1 MGGTEKRCA
10 KTRRK
15 LSIETKKEIIAKR
28 EGGRKISDLAS
39 EYRVNKSTIA
49 TIIANREKVAGVHAG
64 KGVVQICSEKQR
76 SPRLDEVE
84 NLLLLWITER
94 QMRGD
99 VLSRDMIC
107 EKARLIFEGLT
118 VSSMSGDADAERRF
132 QSEPRLVR
140 RFRKMGVHHVKCHG
154 EAASADSAG
163 AAAFAK
169 DFQALIAEEGYLP
182 EQVFKCDET
191 GLFWKKMPNSTF
203 TTGEQTTV
211 PGRKMMKERLTLL
224 LGASA
229 SGDLKLE
236 PLLVYHSENPRA
248 FKKHRIQKSNL
259 PVFWKSNRKA
269 WVTQTIFKE
278 WVLKV
283 FAPSVKK
290 FLRQSCLPMK
300 ALLVLDNAPG
310 HSKDL
315 DEELRSEYEF
325 IKVCY
330 LPPNTTSELQPMDQ
344 NVIATFKKLYTRSLM
359 RRYFE
364 ACEENPLMDLKSFL
378 A

>member
-10 KTRRK
+10 KRRRK

-64 KGVVQICSEKQR
+64 KGEVQICSEKQR

-99 VLSRDMIC
+99 VLSRDMI
-107 EKARLIFEGLT
+107 
-118 VSSMSGDADAERRF
+118 S
-132 QSEPRLVR
+132 
-140 RFRKMGVHHVKCHG
+140 
-154 EAASADSAG
+154 SADSAG

-182 EQVFKCDET
+182 EQVFECDET
-191 GLFWKKMPNSTF
+191 GLFWEKMPNSTF

-211 PGRKMMKERLTLL
+211 PGREMMKERLTLL
-224 LGASA
+224 LGANA

-236 PLLVYHSENPRA
+236 PSLVYHSENPRA

-269 WVTQTIFKE
+269 WVTQTIFNK

-315 DEELRSEYEF
+315 EEGLRSEYEF

-330 LPPNTTSELQPMDQ
+330 LPPNTTSELQPIVG
-344 NVIATFKKLYTRSLM
+344 N
-359 RRYFE
+359 E
-364 ACEENPLMDLKSFL
+364 
-378 A
+378 